1 MAVTLTDEGVQLADG
16 FTEPLDAEQLRRIA
30 NIERIVASALEG
42 DLPEQCKSLAED
54 VNEKASPW
62 IERKTQMMQWLKQR
76 NGEKQPA
83 QQAKEEEKEE
93 EKHSDA
99 VVVNDAC
106 TVAAADAAE
115 TPESRHTQSLG
126 LEGSA
131 PRAIKREHSSLSGK
145 RQGRVC
151 QKCEAERRHLVPV
164 ELLGEMDGLR
174 RRGVVPDTV
183 EGVER
188 LLKSQRSTQEDL
200 TNDLVQMAS
209 ILKKNTRAFGDVIER
224 DKHVV
229 DETAEALGSNLASMD
244 KQGSRLSKYRK
255 QAWGT
260 TGITWLA
267 VLVVVSVFFMLVLFM
282 RIAPKRY

>member
-1 MAVTLTDEGVQLADG
+1 MAVTLTDEGVYVQRSLQRCQKQLADG
-16 FTEPLDAEQLRRIA
+16 FTEPLDAGQLRRIA

-76 NGEKQPA
+76 DGEKQPA

-93 EKHSDA
+93 KHSDA
-99 VVVNDAC
+99 VAVNGAC

-145 RQGRVC
+145 RQ
-151 QKCEAERRHLVPV
+151 